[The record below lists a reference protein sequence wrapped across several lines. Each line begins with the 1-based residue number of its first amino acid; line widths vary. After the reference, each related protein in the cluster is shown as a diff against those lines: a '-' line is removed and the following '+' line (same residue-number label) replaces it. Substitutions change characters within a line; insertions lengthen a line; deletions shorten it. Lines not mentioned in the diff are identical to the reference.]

1 MLARVTRPVR
11 LLAMLLLLGPA
22 CEVSN
27 EDHCI
32 HKAIEADAWCAA
44 EVPGQPFCSPCVAEQ
59 HGCVATQPTA
69 ATCKRYTPDSAAS
82 TGDTDTS
89 SDASTR

>member
-1 MLARVTRPVR
+1 MLSRVTRPVR
-11 LLAMLLLLGPA
+11 LLAMLLLLGSA

-59 HGCVATQPTA
+59 HGCVATLPTLT
-69 ATCKRYTPDSAAS
+69 TCPRYTPDSAAS
-82 TGDTDTS
+82 TGDTDISSS
-89 SDASTR
+89 SD

>member
-1 MLARVTRPVR
+1 MLRTV
-11 LLAMLLLLGPA
+11 LALLLLGPA

-27 EDHCI
+27 EDHCL

-59 HGCVATQPTA
+59 HGCVATQPNA
-69 ATCKRYTPDSAAS
+69 ATCPRYAPDSVAT
-82 TGDTDTS
+82 TGATDTA
-89 SDASTR
+89 SDASTQ